1 MVLPWVWVTVWE
13 AREGHQ
19 VVMAMGWD
27 MVGEVQWEEDGMEA
41 EEGGPEIEETPGENL
56 KLDQAGPGLETGS
69 ARNART

>member
-1 MVLPWVWVTVWE
+1 
-13 AREGHQ
+13 

>member
-1 MVLPWVWVTVWE
+1 MVLPWEWVTDTVWE

-19 VVMAMGWD
+19 VVMGWD

-41 EEGGPEIEETPGENL
+41 EEGGPEIGETLGGNL